1 MEQAHTN
8 FNFAHGGDQCDDEI
22 KIWIIMKIWYTLF
35 QSRPFIEN
43 LNISVFRIRAKR
55 STFKRISTAEEING
69 TNPYR
74 NKVCPES
81 YINKNK
87 DMVHFVSKTTFL
99 RKS

>member
-1 MEQAHTN
+1 MEQADTN
-8 FNFAHGGDQCDDEI
+8 FNFARGGYQCDDEI

-43 LNISVFRIRAKR
+43 LNISIFSIRAKR
-55 STFKRISTAEEING
+55 STLKRISTAEEING
-69 TNPYR
+69 TNLYR
-74 NKVCPES
+74 NKVCPER

-87 DMVHFVSKTTFL
+87 DMVHFVSKTTFY